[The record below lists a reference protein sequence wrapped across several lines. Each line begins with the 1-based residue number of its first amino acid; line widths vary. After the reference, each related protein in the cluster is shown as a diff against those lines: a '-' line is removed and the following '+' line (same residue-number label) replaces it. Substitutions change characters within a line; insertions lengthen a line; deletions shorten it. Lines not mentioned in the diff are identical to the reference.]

1 MPFLEGFPLRQVQP
15 KESHN
20 LQIEGL
26 ILGQGT
32 QPLEIII
39 SRSLNKPS
47 VSDLRAAWKS
57 RRGGRA
63 APLLFVV
70 LYGDKAAI
78 CGSSGEQP
86 GVFIDLDPSRAERIC
101 RIGLESPDRHTAVRF
116 LHLAIPEIESLIPG
130 LRNEGLFA
138 THELEFG
145 IKTRPDWNE
154 QRSLSLQ
161 ISPHRGRPL
170 LESLGFSIDPLP
182 GPACI
187 LRSART
193 KIAIAVLLER
203 SESADVAN
211 PRFSQLSPV
220 SYALAKAEEENLPYV
235 IIVSG
240 PTIRLHPVRQN
251 VGVGRRGRTET
262 FVELNLD
269 LLEEADI
276 GLLTCLFSA
285 EALQEGGPFA
295 QILDN
300 SRRFAAD
307 LGNRLRSRVHAKV
320 IPPLAEALLRGQNLK
335 RPSTQDLSETYKM
348 ALLVLFRILFIAY
361 AEDKD
366 LLPFRSNDLYR
377 ARSLKQKAHDLIK
390 VLEGGGFGRET
401 SHWED
406 VLRIFRAVDK
416 GAKEWGIPPYNGG
429 LFCSDPAIEAC
440 GARLEGVKLQNDVF
454 GPVLADLLVDETP
467 EGRGPVDFRSLG
479 VREFGTIYEGLL
491 ENELS
496 LAETNLTVDKN
507 GLYRPVRKKS
517 DEVVVPQG
525 HAYLHNASGARKASG
540 SYFTKDFAVDHLLDH
555 ALEPAL
561 KEHIDRLDTLK
572 DDREAAAAFFDF
584 RVADIAMGSGHFLVS
599 AIDRIERALSGYLA
613 RRRLT
618 QVFDEIG
625 RLRAKAAA
633 ALGPL
638 ADEIIIEDNQLL
650 RRQIARR
657 CVFGVDFNSL
667 AVQLARLSIWI
678 HSFVPGLPLSFL
690 DRNLVEGNSLVGIAT
705 VREAEDYL
713 REAMRSL
720 FSLRAEELIGSARES
735 ISRLA
740 FLSDADSAEIELA
753 RNASQEVH
761 EAVRSAEALFNI
773 IAAARIDEDVREEV
787 QSWPSLSHA
796 DLEALPKTDIHEKA
810 LNALSGLSPFH
821 FPIAFPEVF
830 LRDRAGFDVILGNP
844 PWEEATIEE
853 DSFWNR
859 HVPGF
864 HSLPQHEKKELAK
877 KLQKERPDLVS
888 HYESERKATER
899 MRLVLTNGPFP
910 GMGTGDPDLYKAF
923 AWRFWNIVRPEGGR
937 IGVVLPR
944 TAFSA
949 KGLQEFRS
957 TILSDGYADDIT
969 TLLNRGGWVFDDAE
983 HRYTISLVTLR
994 KSKPEEKA
1002 ELAMRGPY
1010 RDLVQY
1016 KSGVACQ
1023 APRFVVRD
1031 VMSWTDTAALPL
1043 LPDND
1048 SAEIFAQLRKSPRLD
1063 YAKGSTWEARPYREL
1078 DATNDKPLM
1087 KIIADQPK
1095 GFWPVFKGES
1105 FDIWSPDTGSYYAW
1119 ADPEKLL
1126 KVLQEKR
1133 LRARASFSGFQ
1144 DRWLQDPKTLPCL
1157 FPRIAFRNIS
1167 RSTDSRTVRACLL
1180 PPRIFVTNH
1189 GPYFLWPRGNE
1200 KDQAYLLGILCS
1212 IPLDWYARRFVEVNV
1227 NFFILNPFPVPRP
1240 TRVDP
1245 LWERTVALAGRLAS
1259 TDSRFSKWAAAVG
1272 VGCGK
1277 MDADEK
1283 EDMIF
1288 ELDAVA
1294 ARLYGLS
1301 EKQLVH
1307 IYETFHEGWEY
1318 SKRLEGVMQHFRSWR
1333 SKS

>member
-1 MPFLEGFPLRQVQP
+1 MSFLEGFPLRPVQP

-26 ILGQGT
+26 ILGQGA
-32 QPLEIII
+32 QPLEVIL
-39 SRSLNKPS
+39 SRSLSKPAI
-47 VSDLRAAWKS
+47 SDLRAAWRG

-78 CGSSGEQP
+78 CGPSGEQP
-86 GVFIDLDPSRAERIC
+86 AVFMDIDPSRAERIC
-101 RIGLESPDRHTAVRF
+101 RTGLDSPDRHTALRF
-116 LHLAIPEIESLIPG
+116 LHNAIPEIESPIPG

-138 THELEFG
+138 THELVYG
-145 IKTRPDWNE
+145 IKVRPDWSPHC
-154 QRSLSLQ
+154 SLSLKGL
-161 ISPHRGRPL
+161 PRRGRPL
-170 LESLGFSIDPLP
+170 LEALGFNIDPMP

-203 SESADVAN
+203 QESADVAN
-211 PRFSQLSPV
+211 PRFLQLSPV

-262 FVELNLD
+262 YVELNLD
-269 LLEEADI
+269 LLEEANI

-285 EALQEGGPFA
+285 DALQESGPFA

-300 SRRFAAD
+300 SSRFAAD
-307 LGNRLRSRVHAKV
+307 LGDRLRSRVHSKV
-320 IPPLAEALLRGQNLK
+320 IPPLAEALIKAQNLK
-335 RPSTQDLSETYKM
+335 RPSTQDLVETYKM
-348 ALLVLFRILFIAY
+348 ALLVLFRILFVAY

-390 VLEGGGFGRET
+390 VLERGGFGRET

-429 LFCSDPAIEAC
+429 LFSLDPTIEAC
-440 GARLEGVKLQNDVF
+440 GARLEGIKLQNDVF

-517 DEVVVPQG
+517 DDVVVPQG
-525 HAYLHNASGARKASG
+525 HAYLHNASGARKATG
-540 SYFTKDFAVDHLLDH
+540 SYFRKDFAVDHLLDH

-561 KEHIDRLDTLK
+561 KEHIDRLDGLK
-572 DDREAAAAFFDF
+572 DDREAAVAFFDF

-599 AIDRIERALSGYLA
+599 AIDRIERVLSGYLA
-613 RRRLT
+613 RRRLPP
-618 QVFDEIG
+618 VFDEIG
-625 RLRAKAAA
+625 RLRAKSAT
-633 ALGPL
+633 ALGSL
-638 ADEIIIEDNQLL
+638 AEEIIIEDNQLL

-657 CVFGVDFNSL
+657 CIYGVDINSL

-678 HSFVPGLPLSFL
+678 HTFVPGLPLSFL
-690 DRNLVEGNSLVGIAT
+690 DHNLVEGNSLVGIAT
-705 VREAEDYL
+705 VKEAEDYL

-735 ISRLA
+735 LSRLA
-740 FLSDADSAEIELA
+740 ALSDADSMEVELA
-753 RNASQEVH
+753 RKVSREVH
-761 EAVRSAEALFNI
+761 EAVHSAEALFNI
-773 IAAARIDEDVREEV
+773 ISAARIDDAVREEV

-796 DLEALPKTDIHEKA
+796 DLEALPKTDVHELA
-810 LNALSGLSPFH
+810 LNVLSGLCPFH

-830 LRDRAGFDVILGNP
+830 LGDRAGFDVILGNP
-844 PWEEATIEE
+844 PWEEATVEE
-853 DSFWNR
+853 DRFWTR
-859 HVPGF
+859 YVPGF
-864 HSLPQHEKKELAK
+864 HSLRQHEQEVTKKELR
-877 KLQKERPDLVS
+877 KERPDLVS
-888 HYESERKATER
+888 FYESERKTADR
-899 MRLVLTNGPFP
+899 MRRVLTNGPFP

-923 AWRFWNIVRPEGGR
+923 AWRFWNIARPEGGK

-944 TAFSA
+944 PLLNS
-949 KGLQEFRS
+949 KGSQEIRKKIFEEGKV
-957 TILSDGYADDIT
+957 TDLT
-969 TLLNRGGWVFDDAE
+969 TLLNNKKWVFDDV
-983 HRYTISLVTLR
+983 HPQYTIALFSA
-994 KSKPEEKA
+994 EKKEA
-1002 ELAMRGPY
+1002 QEPKEIYFRGPY

-1016 KSGVACQ
+1016 KSSVSCQ
-1023 APRFVVRD
+1023 APRFVVRE

-1043 LPDND
+1043 LPDDD
-1048 SAEIFAQLRKSPRLD
+1048 STDVFAQLRKSPRLD
-1063 YAKGSTWEARPYREL
+1063 MDDKKSWLVRPYAEL
-1078 DATNDKPLM
+1078 HATIDKHLM
-1087 KIIADQPK
+1087 ALVADQPK

-1105 FDIWSPDTGSYYAW
+1105 FDIWTPDTGTYYAW
-1119 ADPEKLL
+1119 GDPKKILDI
-1126 KVLQEKR
+1126 LQAKR
-1133 LRARASFSGFQ
+1133 IRARTSFLGFQ
-1144 DRWLQDPKTLPCL
+1144 APWLRNPNALPCL
-1157 FPRIAFRNIS
+1157 TARIAFRDITN
-1167 RSTDSRTVRACLL
+1167 RTNRRTVIAALV
-1180 PPRIFVTNH
+1180 PRKVFLTNKA
-1189 GPYFLWPRGNE
+1189 PYFLWPRGDE
-1200 KDQAYLLGILCS
+1200 KDQAYLLGVLCS
-1212 IPLDWYARRFVEVNV
+1212 IPLDWYARRFVEVNL
-1227 NFFILNPFPVPRP
+1227 NFFILNPFPIPRP

-1245 LWERTVALAGRLAS
+1245 LWERTVALAGRLAC
-1259 TDSRFSKWAAAVG
+1259 TDKRFDEWAKAVG
-1272 VGCGK
+1272 VACGK
-1277 MDADEK
+1277 IDADEK
-1283 EDMIF
+1283 EDMIN

-1294 ARLYGLS
+1294 AHLYGLT

-1307 IYETFHEGWEY
+1307 VYETFHEGWDY
-1318 SKRLEGVMQHFRSWR
+1318 SKRLAGVLKHFRSWR
-1333 SKS
+1333 RKS

>member
-1 MPFLEGFPLRQVQP
+1 MSFLSSFTLRPVQP

-26 ILGQGT
+26 ILGQGA
-32 QPLEIII
+32 QPLEVIL
-39 SRSLNKPS
+39 SRSLSKPAI
-47 VSDLRAAWKS
+47 SDLRAAWRV

-78 CGSSGEQP
+78 CGPSGEQP
-86 GVFIDLDPSRAERIC
+86 AVFMDLDPSRAERIC
-101 RIGLESPDRHTAVRF
+101 RIGLESPDRHTALRF
-116 LHLAIPEIESLIPG
+116 LHIAIPEIESRIPG

-138 THELEFG
+138 THELEYG
-145 IKTRPDWNE
+145 IKDRPDWSPH
-154 QRSLSLQ
+154 RSLSLQ
-161 ISPHRGRPL
+161 ISLKRGRPL
-170 LESLGFSIDPLP
+170 LEALGFNIDPMP

-203 SESADVAN
+203 QESADVAN
-211 PRFSQLSPV
+211 PRFLQLSPV

-262 FVELNLD
+262 YVELNLD
-269 LLEEADI
+269 LLEEANI

-285 EALQEGGPFA
+285 DALQESGPFA

-300 SRRFAAD
+300 SSRFAAD
-307 LGNRLRSRVHAKV
+307 LGDRLRSRVHAKV
-320 IPPLAEALLRGQNLK
+320 IPPLAEALIKAQNLK
-335 RPSTQDLSETYKM
+335 RPSAQDLAETYKM
-348 ALLVLFRILFIAY
+348 ALLVLFRILFVAY

-390 VLEGGGFGRET
+390 VLERGGFGRET

-416 GAKEWGIPPYNGG
+416 GAKEWWIPPYNGG
-429 LFCSDPAIEAC
+429 LFSLDPAIEAC
-440 GARLEGVKLQNDVF
+440 GARLESIKLQNDVF

-517 DEVVVPQG
+517 DDVIVPQG
-525 HAYLHNASGARKASG
+525 HAYLHNASGARKATG

-561 KEHIDRLDTLK
+561 KEHIDRLDGLK
-572 DDREAAAAFFDF
+572 DDRQAAAAFFDF

-613 RRRLT
+613 RRRLPP
-618 QVFDEIG
+618 VFDEIG
-625 RLRAKAAA
+625 RLRDKAAT

-638 ADEIIIEDNQLL
+638 AEEIIIEDNQLL

-657 CVFGVDFNSL
+657 CVYGVDINSL

-678 HSFVPGLPLSFL
+678 HTFVPGLPLSFL
-690 DRNLVEGNSLVGIAT
+690 DHNLVEGNSLVGIAT
-705 VREAEDYL
+705 VKEAEEYL

-735 ISRLA
+735 LSRLA
-740 FLSDADSAEIELA
+740 ALSDADSTEVELA
-753 RNASQEVH
+753 RKVSKEVH
-761 EAVRSAEALFNI
+761 EAVQSAEALFNI
-773 IAAARIDEDVREEV
+773 ISAARIDDDVREEV

-796 DLEALPKTDIHEKA
+796 DLEAMPKTDVHELA
-810 LNALSGLSPFH
+810 LNVLSGLCPFH

-830 LRDRAGFDVILGNP
+830 LGDRAGFDVILGNP
-844 PWEEATIEE
+844 PWEEATVEE
-853 DSFWNR
+853 DRFWTR
-859 HVPGF
+859 YVPGF
-864 HSLPQHEKKELAK
+864 HSLPQHEQEATKKELR
-877 KLQKERPDLVS
+877 KERPDLVS
-888 HYESERKATER
+888 LYESERKTADR
-899 MRLVLTNGPFP
+899 MRRVLTSGPFP

-923 AWRFWNIVRPEGGR
+923 AWRFWNLARLEGGR

-949 KGLQEFRS
+949 KGLREFRL

-983 HRYTISLVTLR
+983 HRYTISLVALR

-1002 ELAMRGPY
+1002 ELSMRGPY

-1016 KSGVACQ
+1016 KSGVSCQ
-1023 APRFVVRD
+1023 APRFAVRE

-1043 LPDND
+1043 LPDDD
-1048 SAEIFAQLRKSPRLD
+1048 SAEVFVQLRKSPRLD
-1063 YAKGSTWEARPYREL
+1063 CAKGSSWEARPYREL

-1087 KIIADQPK
+1087 KIVADQPK
-1095 GFWPVFKGES
+1095 GFWPIFKGES
-1105 FDIWSPDTGSYYAW
+1105 FDIWSPDTGTYYAW
-1119 ADPEKLL
+1119 ADPKKILEI
-1126 KVLQEKR
+1126 LQDKR
-1133 LRARASFSGFQ
+1133 LRARTSFLGFQ
-1144 DRWLQDPKTLPCL
+1144 ASWLRNPNTLPCL
-1157 FPRIAFRNIS
+1157 TARIAFRDITN
-1167 RSTDSRTVRACLL
+1167 RTNRRTVIAALV
-1180 PPRIFVTNH
+1180 PPKVFLTNTA
-1189 GPYFLWPRGNE
+1189 PYLVWPRGDE
-1200 KDQAYLLGILCS
+1200 KDQAFLLGILAS
-1212 IPLDWYARRFVEVNV
+1212 LPIDWYSRRFVELHV
-1227 NFFILNPFPVPRP
+1227 NFFIFNTLPVPRP
-1240 TRVDP
+1240 SRTSA
-1245 LWERTVALAGRLAS
+1245 LWERIVALAGRLAS
-1259 TDSRFSKWAAAVG
+1259 ADKRFAEWAEAVG
-1272 VGCGK
+1272 VACGK
-1277 MDADEK
+1277 IDADEK
-1283 EDMIF
+1283 EDMII

-1294 ARLYGLS
+1294 AHLYGLT

-1307 IYETFHEGWEY
+1307 IYETFHEGWDY
-1318 SKRLEGVMQHFRSWR
+1318 SERLAGVLKHFRSWR